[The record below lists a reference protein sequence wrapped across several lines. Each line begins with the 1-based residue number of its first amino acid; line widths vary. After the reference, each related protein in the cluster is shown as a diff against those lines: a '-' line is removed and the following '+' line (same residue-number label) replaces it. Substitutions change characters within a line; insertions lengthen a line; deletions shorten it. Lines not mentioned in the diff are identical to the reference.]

1 MNITGRLTRDAEIST
16 LNNDRQ
22 VVNFSIAVNDSYR
35 NKQGEQVELTEYF
48 NCAYWLSPKV
58 APILTKG
65 TVVELTGRVSARAWL
80 GSDGEVHA
88 GLNFHTSQIKFFG
101 GGRRMG
107 SVEDRSGSTAKMSS
121 RKAKGK
127 SAKEDGDDLPF

>member
-48 NCAYWLSPKV
+48 NCAYWLSSKV

-101 GGRRMG
+101 GGRRTEI
-107 SVEDRSGSTAKMSS
+107 VEDRSGSTANSAK
-121 RKAKGK
+121 KAKGK
-127 SAKEDGDDLPF
+127 SAAQDGDDLPF